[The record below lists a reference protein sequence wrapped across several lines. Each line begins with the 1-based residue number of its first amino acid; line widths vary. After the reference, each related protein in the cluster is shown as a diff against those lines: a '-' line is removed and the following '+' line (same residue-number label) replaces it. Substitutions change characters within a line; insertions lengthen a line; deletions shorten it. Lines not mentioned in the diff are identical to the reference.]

1 MKNIHVPDG
10 IENEAAY
17 IAAAHA
23 RITENARK
31 TFYKE
36 NPDAGIIAGFL
47 GRGYLGNGQYADG
60 FLGSLAKAFD
70 TYGKLSP
77 KQCDAVRKMIA
88 TSDARRAEWASKK
101 AEIDAK
107 REHIGAIGQKMTLTL
122 TLKKRI
128 ELQGA
133 SFSYYDSGITDLL
146 IFEDSSAN
154 VIIYKGKSDALYN
167 VREGDTVTLTATIK
181 AHGVRDGV
189 KQTIIQ
195 RPKLGG

>member
-1 MKNIHVPDG
+1 MININVPDG

-23 RITENARK
+23 RISENARK
-31 TFYKE
+31 TFYKDHA
-36 NPDAGIIAGFL
+36 DAGIIAAFIR
-47 GRGYLGNGQYADG
+47 RGYIGDG
-60 FLGSLAKAFD
+60 RYSDDFIGSLAKAFD

-88 TSDARRAEWASKK
+88 TSDARRAEWASKQ

-107 REHIGAIGQKMTLTL
+107 REHIGAVGQKMTLTL

-133 SFSYYDSGITDLL
+133 SFSYYDTGISDLL
-146 IFEDSSAN
+146 IFEDSNAN
-154 VIIYKGKSDALYN
+154 VVIYKGKSDALYN
-167 VREGDTVTLTATIK
+167 VGEGDTITLTATIK
-181 AHGVRDGV
+181 AHGVRNGV